1 MQAIEKYAGSFALVA
16 ILAIIAG
23 IIAFR
28 PAAALPAPVAVPVAV
43 KITPIGADGY
53 IRTSSR
59 SLVYASPSADW

>member
-1 MQAIEKYAGSFALVA
+1 MQAIEKYAGSFALIA
-16 ILAIIAG
+16 IIAIIAG

-28 PAAALPAPVAVPVAV
+28 PAAALPVAVPVAV